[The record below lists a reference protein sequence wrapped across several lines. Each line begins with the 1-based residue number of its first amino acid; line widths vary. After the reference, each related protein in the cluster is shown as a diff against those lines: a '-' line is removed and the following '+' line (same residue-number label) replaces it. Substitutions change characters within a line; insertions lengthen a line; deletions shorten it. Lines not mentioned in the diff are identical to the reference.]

1 MNFELAE
8 EHRMLK
14 DLVRKFVDSELM
26 PLESGVLQKESSGQ
40 GSYLTAE
47 QLAKV
52 DAVIF
57 ANTTGDLAIP
67 DREGF
72 IRWVEQGHALIGMH
86 SCSDT
91 FHGFPAFY
99 GMLGGLFLTHGAQ
112 VTVDMANQDPAHPD
126 GVEVT
131 QHAL

>member
-14 DLVRKFVDSELM
+14 DLVRKFVDSELL

-52 DAVIF
+52 VLEL
-57 ANTTGDLAIP
+57 LA
-67 DREGF
+67 DQGQGQRLGLEA
-72 IRWVEQGHALIGMH
+72 RRTVEQRYRLQQA
-86 SCSDT
+86 SD
-91 FHGFPAFY
+91 AY
-99 GMLGGLFLTHGAQ
+99 DQLMLSLKLSATRA
-112 VTVDMANQDPAHPD
+112 
-126 GVEVT
+126 
-131 QHAL
+131 